1 MVPLLS
7 TLLLWIVWP
16 GSILLGTWLLLLIIL
31 PLVLAVLT
39 CCRRRQQQHF
49 YSNHYRSALYYGRVW
64 HTRFKPV
71 AHSFTYPL
79 FLFGL
84 DLHEEIEEQEL
95 FPHVLWPLSL
105 IMNFRSEDH
114 LKNQEGSSHT
124 STKKKKKNL
133 SERLLTL
140 VAERTQQRF
149 QPTTETHRI
158 LLFTHLAYY
167 GYCFNPV
174 SFYYLQNKTTN
185 KTDAVVGEVSN
196 TPWNEMHCYV
206 LHEASVDD
214 VATSVLL
221 GTDTQINYVFP
232 KKFHV
237 SPFMEMAYKYDW
249 TFAEKLDSTVTI
261 INEMRSLT
269 DNQLCFRAKMQVE
282 RKSLHPVQLAFYVT
296 TFPIY
301 CFIIQLWIHYEAFQ
315 LFIKGVTFQPHP
327 DGTETWASRAIGNA
341 MRPLFAL
348 QEYYDAF
355 LKKAKYE

>member
-1 MVPLLS
+1 
-7 TLLLWIVWP
+7 
-16 GSILLGTWLLLLIIL
+16 
-31 PLVLAVLT
+31 
-39 CCRRRQQQHF
+39 
-49 YSNHYRSALYYGRVW
+49 
-64 HTRFKPV
+64 
-71 AHSFTYPL
+71 L

-84 DLHEEIEEQEL
+84 DLHEEVEEQKL
-95 FPHVLWPLSL
+95 FPQVLWPLSL
-105 IMNFRSEDH
+105 IMNFRPEDH
-114 LKNQEGSSHT
+114 LKNQEGLSEISS
-124 STKKKKKNL
+124 SKKKNL

-149 QPTTETHRI
+149 QPTIATHRI

-221 GTDTQINYVFP
+221 GTNDTSQINYVFP
-232 KKFHV
+232 KQFHV

-249 TFAEKLDSTVTI
+249 TFAEKLDTTVTI
-261 INEMRSLT
+261 INEMRSPT

-282 RKSLHPVQLAFYVT
+282 RKSLHPMQLVFYLT
-296 TFPIY
+296 GFPIY
-301 CFIIQLWIHYEAFQ
+301 CGIIQLWIHFEAFR

-327 DGTETWASRAIGNA
+327 DGTETWASRTIGNA

-348 QEYYDAF
+348 QEYYDASTKK
-355 LKKAKYE
+355 LKDE